1 MAFSGT
7 VIGQATTVFLYDAV
21 IDDWLGSYAVVE
33 PVLLEHEERRW
44 RWLDDMTG
52 IRSTNPKDST
62 SVDLSRSPV
71 AGLIT

>member
-44 RWLDDMTG
+44 R
-52 IRSTNPKDST
+52 
-62 SVDLSRSPV
+62 
-71 AGLIT
+71 